1 INLWNWGIQNRTG
14 RLRTIDRNILR
25 LNVLPRGKATISRAG
40 IKFKNLLYGS
50 QRAMEEHWYLKLKNR
65 SVNVVYDPRNIEKI
79 YIPHDDGMGF
89 ETCILLEPSQQYKED
104 YLEEIDLKQK
114 IRNEL
119 EKIERKNK
127 IQLKENTEEAMEEI
141 IKKAVK
147 NKQPFHNQ
155 KTSKKDK
162 KASIR
167 DNKNVEKLVN
177 REYEKFDLSHN
188 KVN

>member
-1 INLWNWGIQNRTG
+1 G

-79 YIPHDDGMGF
+79 YIPHDDGLGV

-104 YLEEIDLKQK
+104 YLEEIVIQQQLRNEQEEIESTNKIKQK
-114 IRNEL
+114 VNT
-119 EKIERKNK
+119 
-127 IQLKENTEEAMEEI
+127 KETKKVT
-141 IKKAVK
+141 IKK
-147 NKQPFHNQ
+147 
-155 KTSKKDK
+155 
-162 KASIR
+162 
-167 DNKNVEKLVN
+167 
-177 REYEKFDLSHN
+177 
-188 KVN
+188 